1 MKGAFKLSIL
11 LVFMLSA
18 FAFKA
23 DEAIQNHEIVVTKSI
38 TAISENVYQVT
49 IKINNGDQVN
59 GIAKYETKLPLAAD
73 FVKEISKD
81 KALSMKLDGRK
92 IKLLWLHI
100 QKNRTYTSSFQIS
113 TKKSVED
120 IMMEGKVFGHVNGER
135 FSFEEKGK
143 FITF

>member
-1 MKGAFKLSIL
+1 MKGAFKLSL
-11 LVFMLSA
+11 LFVFMISA
-18 FAFKA
+18 FAFKV
-23 DEAIQNHEIVVTKSI
+23 DEAVGNHDISIEKSI

-49 IKINNGDQVN
+49 IKINNGGVVN

-113 TKKSVED
+113 TKKAVEN
-120 IMMEGKVFGHVNGER
+120 ISMEGMIFGHVNGKR